1 MSKEYDKMLETHSA
15 AIRKAFYWI
24 RKSLPELLID
34 IPGVD
39 YELNILLHD
48 DTKTVPSEY
57 KAFDEY
63 YCGKHTKN
71 TMQNY
76 RMAYLEHVHR
86 NQHHWQY
93 WILINDDGTK
103 VNMDMP
109 YEYIIEMIC
118 NWWARSWE
126 EGDPYLI
133 FTWYEENKSK
143 IKLSKRTKD
152 TVEEILDK
160 LEAKLN
166 QIEENKRKRESKKKV
181 K

>member
-1 MSKEYDKMLETHSA
+1 MSVEYDKYLERHSA
-15 AIRKAFYWI
+15 NIRKAFYWI

-57 KAFDEY
+57 KPFDEY
-63 YCGKHTKN
+63 YYGKHKKDTIH
-71 TMQNY
+71 NY

-86 NQHHWQY
+86 NPHHWQH
-93 WILINDDGTK
+93 WILINPDGTK
-103 VNMDMP
+103 INMDMP

-118 NWWARSWE
+118 DWWARSWE
-126 EGDPYLI
+126 EGDPYSI
-133 FTWYEENKSK
+133 FAWYEENKSK
-143 IKLSKRTKD
+143 IKISKRTKD

-166 QIEENKRKRESKKKV
+166 QIEDNKKKRASKKKV

>member
-1 MSKEYDKMLETHSA
+1 MSKEYDKQLEIHSA
-15 AIRKAFYWI
+15 NIRKAFYWI

-57 KAFDEY
+57 QAFDEY
-63 YCGKHTKN
+63 YYGEHTKF
-71 TMQNY
+71 TVQNY
-76 RMAYLEHVHR
+76 RLAYLEHIHR
-86 NQHHWQY
+86 NPHHWQY

-103 VNMDMP
+103 INMDMP

-133 FTWYEENKSK
+133 FAWYEENKSK

-152 TVEEILDK
+152 TVEDILRKINSK
-160 LEAKLN
+160 LVL
-166 QIEENKRKRESKKKV
+166 IEENKRKRESKKKV

>member
-1 MSKEYDKMLETHSA
+1 MSKEYDKYLETHSA
-15 AIRKAFYWI
+15 NIRKAFYWI

-63 YCGKHTKN
+63 YYGEHTKY
-71 TMQNY
+71 TVQNY
-76 RMAYLEHVHR
+76 RLAYLEHIHR
-86 NQHHWQY
+86 NPHHWQY
-93 WILINDDGTK
+93 WILINPDGTK

-118 NWWARSWE
+118 DWWARSWE
-126 EGDPYLI
+126 EGDVYSI
-133 FTWYEENKSK
+133 FSWYDENKTK

-152 TVEEILDK
+152 TVEDILRKINSK
-160 LEAKLN
+160 LVL
-166 QIEENKRKRESKKKV
+166 IEDNKKKRESKKKA